1 MCTPRIYG
9 KTPPTEVK
17 KDVDQMYPMYT
28 RCWPDV
34 EMLYTAVDGVM
45 PMHHPMYSDD
55 IQMYPGEF
63 QLDSKMHVY
72 GATPLAPV

>member
-28 RCWPDV
+28 RCWSDV
-34 EMLYTAVDGVM
+34 EMLYTAVLGVM
-45 PMHHPMYSDD
+45 PMHHPMYSDA

-72 GATPLAPV
+72 GATPLASV

>member
-1 MCTPRIYG
+1 
-9 KTPPTEVK
+9 
-17 KDVDQMYPMYT
+17 MYT
-28 RCWPDV
+28 RCWSDV
-34 EMLYTAVDGVM
+34 EMLYTAVLGVM

-72 GATPLAPV
+72 GATPLASVFSIDSNRKAIA

>member
-1 MCTPRIYG
+1 
-9 KTPPTEVK
+9 
-17 KDVDQMYPMYT
+17 MYT
-28 RCWPDV
+28 RCWSDV
-34 EMLYTAVDGVM
+34 EMLNTAVLGVM

-72 GATPLAPV
+72 GATPLASV

>member
-1 MCTPRIYG
+1 MYSTHLRENTG
-9 KTPPTEVK
+9 GRGE

-28 RCWPDV
+28 RCWSDV

-72 GATPLAPV
+72 GTTPLASV